1 MVDPRAVTPPPG
13 ARCFF
18 GAYCRVSA
26 TSTEASALE
35 HLEWTRLAQR
45 VFDSLASVAA
55 THRLAG
61 EDQERDAI
69 DDAVLPRDTDVASVQ
84 RSFADLRGLE
94 VVLQTARE
102 CEGVP
107 HRLGPLLAEVLDI
120 VPLLE
125 RAQRSSPLDVE
136 ELCAV
141 HDLVAAADDIDTL
154 FAATTRRL
162 DDVVEAQEGD
172 RDKVAAL
179 RAFVGTL
186 NPSGGLRA
194 VLDASLERGA
204 EPRLSDGASPTLGA
218 LRKRVH
224 GARQSL
230 TTSADRLMRKPDVAR
245 ALADSYWT
253 DREGRVVLPVRSDA
267 FSRAGSEGTVSG
279 IIHGA
284 SKTGATLF
292 VEPQALVQ
300 AGNAWRQ
307 AAMEVRAEERR
318 ILAELSA
325 KVGEVAETLT
335 ASLEQLVWIDRLHAR
350 LVVCEAL
357 GGEEP
362 QVCEPTGGRRLAV
375 RAARHPLMTLAGLDV
390 VPNDLHVE
398 HGGALIISG
407 PNAGGKTVALKTLG
421 LCVLMAQ
428 AGLRLPTAEPAT
440 VPLFRHVVT
449 DVGDD
454 QSIVGGLSTFSAHMG
469 HVRDAL
475 EHAEADGAGT
485 LVLLDEVAVGT
496 DPEQGAALAEALLRE
511 LVERGATMV
520 ITTHYERLKLLASED
535 ASRFFN
541 AAVGFDFE
549 AMRPT
554 FTVSMGAPGA
564 SSALT
569 VARRLGLPDVVLDRA
584 RAMLDDSRLQVDA
597 LLRDVEAHRE
607 QLASELRDV
616 ARERRVVDALRDA
629 LEMRERREEETAAS
643 KRAKAHTAAAAELRE
658 LENEIKRRRKALR
671 RSETTR
677 DKDGV
682 SDGEARA
689 FARDAKEAVRMGK
702 VPEAPPKAEAVP
714 AIAAGDRVFVPS
726 LGMEGEILDIKGDK
740 VRVQLPLAKVTVR
753 RDELGKPG
761 KKPKAKPTRGGGVSM
776 PRSSGAAK
784 FFGADAAKVVARHD
798 NVIDVR
804 GSRADEAL
812 TMVEVFCDRA
822 ISEDVEV
829 VIVRHGHGTGALR
842 KAVREHL
849 VHLRHVKQHRGGLSS
864 EGGDAVTVV
873 WINP

>member
-1 MVDPRAVTPPPG
+1 M
-13 ARCFF
+13 
-18 GAYCRVSA
+18 SA
-26 TSTEASALE
+26 SSTEASALE
-35 HLEWTRLAQR
+35 HLEWSRLAQR
-45 VFDSLASVAA
+45 VFDALSSVAA

-61 EDQERDAI
+61 ED
-69 DDAVLPRDTDVASVQ
+69 DDQRVVDDNVLPRLTEVASVQ
-84 RSFADLRGLE
+84 RSFAELRGLE
-94 VVLQTARE
+94 VALETARE

-107 HRLGPLLAEVLDI
+107 HAVGGVLSNVLDV

-141 HDLVAAADDIDTL
+141 ADLVVAADDIASL
-154 FAATTRRL
+154 FTAVQRRL
-162 DDVVEAQEGD
+162 EDVVEAQEGD
-172 RDKVAAL
+172 RDKVGALWATMGHLAPPPSLRAAL
-179 RAFVGTL
+179 DQA
-186 NPSGGLRA
+186 
-194 VLDASLERGA
+194 LERGA
-204 EPRLSDGASPTLGA
+204 EPRLADTASPRLGE
-218 LRKRVH
+218 LRRKVH

-230 TTSADRLMRKPDVAR
+230 TTAADRLVRKPDVAR
-245 ALADSYWT
+245 ALADNYWT
-253 DREGRVVLPVRSDA
+253 DRQGRVVLPVRSDA
-267 FSRAGSEGTVSG
+267 FSRAGSHGTVSG
-279 IIHGA
+279 IIHGS

-292 VEPQALVQ
+292 VEPQALVE
-300 AGNAWRQ
+300 AGNAWRE
-307 AAMEVRAEERR
+307 ATMAVRAEERR
-318 ILAELSA
+318 ILAELSGL
-325 KVGEVAETLT
+325 VGESSELLT
-335 ASLEQLVWIDRLHAR
+335 AALDELVRLDRLHAR
-350 LVVCEAL
+350 LQVSRALRGVEPDVFEPEA
-357 GGEEP
+357 
-362 QVCEPTGGRRLAV
+362 GRRLQV
-375 RAARHPLMTLAGLDV
+375 EAARHPVMTLAGLDV
-390 VPNDLHVE
+390 VPNDLHVD

-421 LCVLMAQ
+421 LCVLMAR
-428 AGLRLPTAEPAT
+428 AGLRLPTASPAA

-475 EHAEADGAGT
+475 EHADADGVGT

-511 LVERGATMV
+511 LVSRDATLV

-535 ASRFFN
+535 ASRFAN

-554 FTVSMGAPGA
+554 FTVRMGAPGA

-607 QLASELRDV
+607 KLASELREV

-629 LEMRERREEETAAS
+629 LELRERREEETAAS
-643 KRAKAHTAAAAELRE
+643 KRAKAHAAAAAELRD

-671 RSETTR
+671 RTETSR

-682 SDGEARA
+682 SDGDARA
-689 FARDAKEAVRMGK
+689 FAREAKEAVRKGK

-714 AIAAGDRVFVPS
+714 SISVGDRVFVPS
-726 LGMEGEILDIKGDK
+726 LSMEGEVLDIKGEK

-761 KKPKAKPTRGGGVSM
+761 KKPKVKQPRGGRIAV
-776 PRSSGAAK
+776 PRSSGASK
-784 FFGADAAKVVARHD
+784 FFGTDALRVEARHD

-804 GSRADEAL
+804 GSRADEAV
-812 TMVEVFCDRA
+812 TMLEVFCDRA
-822 ISEDVEV
+822 IAEDVDV

-849 VHLRHVKQHRGGLSS
+849 VHLGYVKQHRSGLSI

-873 WINP
+873 WISP

>member
-1 MVDPRAVTPPPG
+1 M
-13 ARCFF
+13 
-18 GAYCRVSA
+18 SLS
-26 TSTEASALE
+26 STEASALE
-35 HLEWTRLAQR
+35 HLEWSRLAQR
-45 VFDSLASVAA
+45 VFDALSSVAA

-61 EDQERDAI
+61 EDDEQHAI
-69 DDAVLPRDTDVASVQ
+69 DEAVLPRQTQVESVR
-84 RSFADLRGLE
+84 RSFEELRALE
-94 VVLQTARE
+94 VALEAARE

-107 HRLGPLLAEVLDI
+107 HAIGPLLSVVLDV

-125 RAQRSSPLDVE
+125 RAQRSAPLDVE

-141 HDLVAAADDIDTL
+141 HDVVVAADEIARL
-154 FAATTRRL
+154 FDAATRRL
-162 DDVVEAQEGD
+162 EDVVEAQEGD

-179 RAFVGTL
+179 RARLGAL
-186 NPSGGLRA
+186 APPSGLRA
-194 VLDASLERGA
+194 SLDRALERGA
-204 EPRLSDGASPTLGA
+204 EPRLSDDASPQLGP
-218 LRKRVH
+218 LRRKVQ
-224 GARQSL
+224 GTRQSL
-230 TTSADRLMRKPDVAR
+230 TTAADRLVRKPDVAR

-253 DREGRVVLPVRSDA
+253 DRQGRVVLPVRSDA
-267 FSRAGSEGTVSG
+267 FSRAGSQGTVSG
-279 IIHGA
+279 IIHGS

-292 VEPQALVQ
+292 VEPQALVE
-300 AGNAWRQ
+300 AGNAWRE
-307 AAMEVRAEERR
+307 ATMAVRAEERR
-318 ILAELSA
+318 ILAELSGQ
-325 KVGEVAETLT
+325 VGEASEGLTVALD
-335 ASLEQLVWIDRLHAR
+335 QLVWLDRLHAR
-350 LVVCEAL
+350 LAVSRVLEGVEPEVFESEA
-357 GGEEP
+357 
-362 QVCEPTGGRRLAV
+362 GRRLQV
-375 RAARHPLMTLAGLDV
+375 ETARHPLMVLAGLDV
-390 VPNDLHVE
+390 VPNDLHVD

-428 AGLRLPTAEPAT
+428 AGLRLPTSVPAAI
-440 VPLFRHVVT
+440 PLFRHIVT

-475 EHAEADGAGT
+475 ERAGEDGAGT

-511 LVERGATMV
+511 LVARGATLV

-535 ASRFFN
+535 ASRFAN

-554 FTVSMGAPGA
+554 FTVRMGAPGA

-569 VARRLGLPDVVLDRA
+569 VARRLGLPDVVLGRA
-584 RAMLDDSRLQVDA
+584 REMLDDSRLQVDA

-607 QLASELRDV
+607 KLASELREV
-616 ARERRVVDALRDA
+616 ARERRVVEALRES
-629 LEMRERREEETAAS
+629 LEMRERREEETAAT
-643 KRAKAHTAAAAELRE
+643 KRAKAHAAAAAQLRE

-671 RSETTR
+671 RTETTR

-682 SDGEARA
+682 SDGEART
-689 FARDAKEAVRMGK
+689 FAREAKEAVREGR
-702 VPEAPPKAEAVP
+702 VPQAPPKAETVPSLAV
-714 AIAAGDRVFVPS
+714 GDRVFVPS
-726 LGMEGEILDIKGDK
+726 LGMDGEVLDIKGEK

-753 RDELGKPG
+753 RSELGKPG
-761 KKPKAKPTRGGGVSM
+761 KKPKASKPAGGKVSV

-784 FFGADAAKVVARHD
+784 YFGTDAHRVEARHD

-812 TMVEVFCDRA
+812 TMLEVFCDRA
-822 ISEDVEV
+822 IAEDVEV
-829 VIVRHGHGTGALR
+829 VIVRHGHGSGALR

-849 VHLRHVKQHRGGLSS
+849 VHLGYVKQHRGGLST

-873 WINP
+873 WISP